1 MKETNLLKKIQM
13 HLSKFNNV
21 RVFRNN
27 VGQGWVGKSTH
38 NNGTVVIQNARPLH
52 AGLVVGA
59 SDLIGFTS
67 IKITESMVGKKIAVF
82 TAIEGKTPIGKP
94 SPDQLN
100 FIRVVKEAG
109 GIAGVARTPEEAEE
123 MINSVK

>member
-1 MKETNLLKKIQM
+1 MKETNILKLIQM

-38 NNGTVVIQNARPLH
+38 NNGTVTITNARPLN

-67 IKITESMVGKKIAVF
+67 IKITESMIGKKIAVF
-82 TAIEGKTPIGKP
+82 TAIEGKTPTGKP
-94 SPDQLN
+94 SPEQIN
-100 FIRVVKEAG
+100 FIRVVREAG
-109 GIAGVARTPEEAEE
+109 GYAGVARTPQEAEE
-123 MINSVK
+123 ITKNI

>member
-13 HLSKFNNV
+13 HLSKFQNV

-38 NNGTVVIQNARPLH
+38 NNGTVIIQNARPLH

-94 SPDQLN
+94 TPDQLN

-109 GIAGVARTPEEAEE
+109 GIAGVARTAEEAESL
-123 MINSVK
+123 IKNI